1 MTFGTTVRSAR
12 QETGYGLRELAERID
27 ISPAYLSR
35 IETSSIECTPSED
48 LIRSIASALNHDA
61 DELLRL
67 AGRVPTDI
75 KRYILTNPKVLR
87 RLRREVRK
95 SA

>member
-48 LIRSIASALNHDA
+48 LIRMLASVLNRDA

-67 AGRVPTDI
+67 AGRLPTDI
-75 KRYILTNPKVLR
+75 QHYILSNPKVLK
-87 RLRREVRK
+87 RLRREVRN
-95 SA
+95 A